1 MQVSLPRR
9 EDVEASLAARDLPRA
24 LAASTALLDSDPGNT
39 GYRVLHATVL
49 MSGGQWQPAAELL
62 EGPATAPSASYGAMA
77 KLAICRAA
85 LGEHRAAAGMFEAAL
100 ADRPGEFPLRLA
112 FAESLDAAGDAA
124 AALPEY
130 FRALHDAQARGR
142 WLDDAS
148 TPPLLRERV
157 KQAMQIVDRGR
168 SALFAQVMQPHVA
181 AFGRDS
187 LARVGE
193 ALELYLGTRIPPEQD
208 PRQKPKFF
216 WVPGLP
222 ATPYFDRGLFDWY
235 HALEGAAD
243 AIRGELREV
252 LARERE
258 LTPFLVIDDKAAEE
272 AYLAGNPDSRA
283 WDAFFFHRHG
293 ERFDAHLRD
302 CPRTAAAL
310 DAVPLTRIDAHAPEV
325 LFSVLAAQTHI
336 KPHHGVTNTR
346 VVTHLPLLI
355 PEGDCKLVVGGI
367 EHAWQP
373 GRCITFDDTFLH
385 EAWNRSDQTRVVLIL
400 DTWNPYLS
408 AEECIVMKD
417 LIEQIGAFNM
427 RAGIR

>member
-1 MQVSLPRR
+1 MQVLLPRR

-24 LAASTALLDSDPGNT
+24 LAASTALLDSDPDNA

-49 MSGGQWQPAAELL
+49 MSSGQWQQAAELL
-62 EGPATAPSASYGAMA
+62 EVPATAASAPYGAKA

-85 LGEHRAAAGMFEAAL
+85 LGEHRAATGMFAAVL

-112 FAESLDAAGDAA
+112 YAESLAAAGDEA

-130 FRALHDAQARGR
+130 FRALHDAQERGR

-157 KQAMQIVDRGR
+157 KQAMRIVDRGR
-168 SALFAQVMQPHVA
+168 SALFERVMQPHVA

-187 LARVGE
+187 LARVSG
-193 ALELYLGTRIPPEQD
+193 ALEIYLGTRPPPQRD
-208 PRQKPKFF
+208 PRQQPKFF

-222 ATPYFDRGLFDWY
+222 ETPYFDRGLFDWY
-235 HALEGAAD
+235 QELESAAD
-243 AIRGELREV
+243 AIRSELQAV
-252 LARERE
+252 LTRERE

-302 CPRTAAAL
+302 CPQTAAAL

-325 LFSVLAAQTHI
+325 LFSVLAPQTHI

-355 PEGDCKLVVGGI
+355 PEGDCKLVVGGV

-408 AEECIVMKD
+408 TEECVVMKD
-417 LIEQIGAFNM
+417 LIEQIGAFNL

>member
-1 MQVSLPRR
+1 VSP
-9 EDVEASLAARDLPRA
+9 
-24 LAASTALLDSDPGNT
+24 
-39 GYRVLHATVL
+39 
-49 MSGGQWQPAAELL
+49 
-62 EGPATAPSASYGAMA
+62 
-77 KLAICRAA
+77 
-85 LGEHRAAAGMFEAAL
+85 
-100 ADRPGEFPLRLA
+100 DR
-112 FAESLDAAGDAA
+112 
-124 AALPEY
+124 
-130 FRALHDAQARGR
+130 
-142 WLDDAS
+142 
-148 TPPLLRERV
+148 
-157 KQAMQIVDRGR
+157 
-168 SALFAQVMQPHVA
+168 
-181 AFGRDS
+181 
-187 LARVGE
+187 
-193 ALELYLGTRIPPEQD
+193 D
-208 PRQKPKFF
+208 PRQQPKVF

-222 ATPYFDRGLFDWY
+222 ATPYFERRLFDWY
-235 HALEGAAD
+235 PALEGAAD
-243 AIRGELREV
+243 AIRGELQEV

-367 EHAWQP
+367 EHSWQA

-417 LIEQIGAFNM
+417 LIEQIGAFNV